1 MVRDWLGKWITEQTG
16 EQADLE
22 QFVPAW
28 NKRLKPTADCPD
40 GKLVLAKLDVST
52 VAHGRRT
59 HIDVAIPTAM
69 TRSPGIERTARADED
84 GRAAAQMV
92 RDKRERY
99 PPDANPGEGL
109 VAFVVEA
116 LGRPSAEAV
125 AFLRALAP
133 TDPAQRAVVLRS
145 AWQAISIIINTR
157 LAELHISAE
166 RPRPPQ

>member
-1 MVRDWLGKWITEQTG
+1 MARNWLCKWITEQTG

-28 NKRLKPTADCPD
+28 NKRLKPTAEYPD
-40 GKLVLAKLDVST
+40 GQLVLAKLDVSCM
-52 VAHGRRT
+52 VHGRRT
-59 HIDVAIPTAM
+59 HVDVAIPTAA
-69 TRSPGIERTARADED
+69 TRSPGTERTARGDEY

-99 PPDANPGEGL
+99 PPDKNAGEGL

-116 LGRPSAEAV
+116 LGRPSAEAA

-145 AWQAISIIINTR
+145 AWQALSIIIQTR

-166 RPRPPQ
+166 RPRLPQ

>member
-1 MVRDWLGKWITEQTG
+1 M
-16 EQADLE
+16 
-22 QFVPAW
+22 PAW
-28 NKRLKPTADCPD
+28 NKRKRPTVEFPE
-40 GKLVLAKLDVST
+40 GQLVLAKLDVSC

-59 HIDVAIPTAM
+59 HVDVAITTAA
-69 TRSPGIERTARADED
+69 TRTPGSERTARAEES

-109 VAFVVEA
+109 VPFVVEA
-116 LGRPSAEAV
+116 MGRPSAEAV
-125 AFLRALAP
+125 AFLRSLAP
-133 TDPAQRAVVLRS
+133 SDPAQRAVVLRS
-145 AWQAISIIINTR
+145 AWQGLSILTQTR